1 MNTMKQ
7 SVRHLMLC
15 AALLAFATGAAAA
28 EPSLDELLDIK
39 PTKPTAPE
47 APKDSGDE
55 AAELPAPQ
63 PAPGGEIS
71 PEVERILSGKEAG
84 DVLVEAL
91 TEMKDASERLGGELD
106 PGVRTQRIQLSALT
120 KLDRVIASAEQQ
132 QGQSSSSQ
140 QQPKDP
146 RDADRGGQPQ
156 PGQPKPGQPKPGS
169 QQGEPSES
177 SSPGNTAGQAPMG
190 DRSVNAPDRE
200 LTGQGSEWG
209 NLPARLRDQLL
220 EGQNEKFSP
229 IYRELTE
236 QYYKRLAEEKR

>member
-1 MNTMKQ
+1 MNTMKP
-7 SVRHLMLC
+7 SVRHLLLC
-15 AALLAFATGAAAA
+15 VVLLVFAAGASAA
-28 EPSLDELLDIK
+28 EPTLDELLDIK
-39 PTKPTAPE
+39 PTKPATPRD
-47 APKDSGDE
+47 PGDE
-55 AAELPAPQ
+55 SAELPAPQ
-63 PAPGGEIS
+63 PAPGEAIS

-84 DVLVEAL
+84 DVLAEAL

-106 PGVRTQRIQLSALT
+106 PGVRTQRIQLSALS

-156 PGQPKPGQPKPGS
+156 QGQPKPGQPKPGS
-169 QQGEPSES
+169 QQGDPSES
-177 SSPGNTAGQAPMG
+177 SSPGNTGGQAPMG